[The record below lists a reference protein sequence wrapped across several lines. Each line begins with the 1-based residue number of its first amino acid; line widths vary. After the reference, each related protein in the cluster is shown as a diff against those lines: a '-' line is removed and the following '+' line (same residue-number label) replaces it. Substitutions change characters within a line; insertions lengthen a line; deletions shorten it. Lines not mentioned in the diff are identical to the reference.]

1 MRLRKAATMWEDFN
15 DFELAC
21 LCADYGYE
29 DALDIV
35 EILPVRL
42 GNRAEVEVLLAQHEL
57 EMAFGE

>member
-1 MRLRKAATMWEDFN
+1 MENQWSGFD

-29 DALDIV
+29 DALDISA
-35 EILPVRL
+35 ILPVKL
-42 GNRAEVEVLLAQHEL
+42 ANRAEIEELLTQHEL

>member
-1 MRLRKAATMWEDFN
+1 MENAMENQWSGFD

-29 DALDIV
+29 DALDIAA
-35 EILPVRL
+35 ILPVKL
-42 GNRAEVEVLLAQHEL
+42 ANRAEIESLLTQHEL